1 MSTSPNRKRPNYT
14 NGHQTDKRP
23 LDRWTAGAAAMPTSL
38 NRKRPNYTNGHQT
51 DKRFLDRWTA
61 GAAAAE
67 DRIDRTRSARM
78 RHDRFT
84 SEHLH
89 LSPNEPNQR
98 PTSSR
103 SCMSRTANKLS
114 QSHTNL
120 LPVRFTT
127 HLAPKYLCTVVASI
141 VYHYLVERQRAR
153 SPQSGASEFDL
164 LRLCYCFRAVLQTYK
179 RMSIIYFV
187 LYCVICKADP
197 RQLQKSLHATSD
209 R

>member
-51 DKRFLDRWTA
+51 DKRLLDRSWTA

-141 VYHYLVERQRAR
+141 VYHYLVERYR
-153 SPQSGASEFDL
+153 E
-164 LRLCYCFRAVLQTYK
+164 RAVRRVAHPRTERLICYDFTLLFSCLLQTYK
-179 RMSIIYFV
+179 NV
-187 LYCVICKADP
+187 CP
-197 RQLQKSLHATSD
+197 
-209 R
+209 